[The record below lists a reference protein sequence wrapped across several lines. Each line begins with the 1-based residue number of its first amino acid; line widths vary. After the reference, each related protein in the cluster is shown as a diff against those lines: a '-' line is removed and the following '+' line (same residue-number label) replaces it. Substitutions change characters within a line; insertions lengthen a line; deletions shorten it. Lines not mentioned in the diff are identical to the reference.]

1 VNGSAAFTVGSAKR
15 SAAHRRQHRQ
25 AAGVAA
31 ERLTV
36 FVAHE
41 EQIRPPVATGPMR
54 YLPGGIFCCADRQII
69 RHL

>member
-41 EQIRPPVATGPMR
+41 EQIRPSVATAPDA
-54 YLPGGIFCCADRQII
+54 LPAGRDFLLRI
-69 RHL
+69 RPVD